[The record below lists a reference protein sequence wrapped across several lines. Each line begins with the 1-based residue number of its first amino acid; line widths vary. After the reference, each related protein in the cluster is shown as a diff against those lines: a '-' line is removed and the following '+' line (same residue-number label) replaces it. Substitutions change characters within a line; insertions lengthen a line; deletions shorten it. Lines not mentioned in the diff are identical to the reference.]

1 MNSHLSSP
9 QISEWVAGYRTTECE
24 QHLRECATCSTE
36 LAAFES
42 GLSGLGRSV
51 RYWAAQ
57 QEIESS
63 RSMPTRS
70 DIGRNRWRW
79 AAVAA
84 AAGALALLPV
94 QWARNAQREAQWAE
108 DAELLSRVNTE
119 LSRTVPSTMQPLMD
133 LMEKGMEENQ

>member
-1 MNSHLSSP
+1 MIKHLSSA
-9 QISEWVAGYRTTECE
+9 QICEWVAGGRTTECE
-24 QHLRECATCSTE
+24 QHLGACAACSTE

-42 GLSGLGRSV
+42 GLAALGRAV

-57 QEIESS
+57 QDIESGRAMPQ
-63 RSMPTRS
+63 RSG
-70 DIGRNRWRW
+70 IGRNRWRW

-84 AAGALALLPV
+84 AAGALGFLPV
-94 QWARNAQREAQWAE
+94 QWVRNAQREAQWAE

-119 LSRTVPSTMQPLMD
+119 LARTVPATMQPLMD